1 MSMLNR
7 FFATLLSLS
16 LLMLP
21 LGSAQSAMI
30 GNSQLLDS
38 SANTDRN
45 TLLQTLDRDEIRA
58 RLTQLGVDPE
68 AVKVRVSQ
76 MTPQEVATL
85 NQRMAD
91 LPAGGDALGVIL
103 VIFVVFIITDA
114 LGATDIFP
122 FVHPVR

>member
-30 GNSQLLDS
+30 GNSQLLDGS
-38 SANTDRN
+38 GNTDRN

-85 NQRMAD
+85 NQRIAD

>member
-30 GNSQLLDS
+30 GNSQLLDGS
-38 SANTDRN
+38 GNTDRN

-122 FVHPVR
+122 FVHPIR